1 MKKRNEKKVKD
12 RNKKKE
18 IRERRG
24 KKFEE
29 TAKENFYFD
38 AFSFTVCNVNLVT
51 SQHQPLIIP
60 CLLINPTI
68 LPLLRISCAS
78 CVLQF
83 PPTTPQGLVS
93 AFTVTSS
100 FK

>member
-51 SQHQPLIIP
+51 SQH
-60 CLLINPTI
+60 
-68 LPLLRISCAS
+68 
-78 CVLQF
+78 
-83 PPTTPQGLVS
+83 
-93 AFTVTSS
+93 TSS
-100 FK
+100 YFHPSF